1 MVYVHLA
8 TGVEEIEAV
17 TIVDVLRRGD
27 IEVKTVSV
35 TGSLEVTGR
44 SGITILAD
52 ILYEDAN
59 YRECSMIVLP
69 GGIPGTPN
77 LAKHDGLIKHI
88 ECFAEDESK
97 MLAAICAAPQIF
109 GELGILKGK
118 KATIYPGLQNHLK
131 GAEYITDRVVVD
143 GRFITSAGPGTAM
156 EFAVALV
163 ENLAGRSVA
172 ESVSNGLLMQN
183 R

>member
-17 TIVDVLRRGD
+17 TIVDVLRRGNID
-27 IEVKTVSV
+27 VKTISV
-35 TGSLEVTGR
+35 TGNLEVTGR

-52 ILYEDAN
+52 ILYEEAN
-59 YRECSMIVLP
+59 YRECNMIVLP

-77 LAKHDGLIKHI
+77 LARHEGLIRHI
-88 ECFAEDESK
+88 KCFAEDESK

-109 GELGILKGK
+109 GELGLLKGK
-118 KATIYPGLQNHLK
+118 KATVYPGLQAHLID
-131 GAEYITDRVVVD
+131 AEYLTDRVVMD

-163 ENLAGRSVA
+163 EILAGDQVADSVRS
-172 ESVSNGLLMQN
+172 GLLM
-183 R
+183 RY

>member
-8 TGVEEIEAV
+8 NGVEEIEAV
-17 TIVDVLRRGD
+17 TIVDVLRRGG
-27 IEVKTVSV
+27 IEVETVSV
-35 TGSLEVTGR
+35 TGSREVTGR
-44 SGITILAD
+44 SDITLVAD
-52 ILYEDAN
+52 LLYEDAD
-59 YRECSMIVLP
+59 YKKCDMIVLP

-77 LAKHDGLIKHI
+77 LARHEGLIRHI
-88 ECFAEDESK
+88 QCFAEDENK

-118 KATIYPGLQNHLK
+118 KATIYPGLQHHLK
-131 GAEYITDRVVVD
+131 GADYSTDRVVID

-163 ENLAGRSVA
+163 EILAGKQTADSVK
-172 ESVSNGLLMQN
+172 SGLLFN
-183 R
+183 E

>member
-17 TIVDVLRRGD
+17 TIVDVLRRGNID
-27 IEVKTVSV
+27 VQTVSV
-35 TGSLEVTGR
+35 TGSREVTGR
-44 SGITILAD
+44 SGITVLAD
-52 ILYEDAN
+52 ILYEEAD
-59 YRECSMIVLP
+59 YKKCSMIVLP

-77 LAKHDGLIKHI
+77 LAGHEGLIRHI
-88 ECFAEDESK
+88 ECFAEDDSK

-109 GELGILKGK
+109 GELGLLKGK
-118 KATIYPGLQNHLK
+118 KATIYPGLQSHLK
-131 GAEYITDRVVVD
+131 GAEYSTDRVVID

-163 ENLAGRSVA
+163 EILTDRKTA
-172 ESVSNGLLMQN
+172 ESVKSGLLFKG
-183 R
+183 